1 MTAGRPPRLKS
12 SGSKAS
18 GSALQVG
25 PAMGEGFDPQ
35 ELLTPDEVCA
45 LLKMKRTWFYAEVAR
60 GALRPL
66 KLRRSTRVRRRD
78 LEAILA
84 GRPGSWEVDGVRNLL
99 TGTVGCD
106 EQQLHEHRTEPVV
119 VNMNVDN
126 IMFALEVWQAYD
138 EAATALQR
146 RYDDLG
152 VASWPGS
159 SGDAPEDLSPVTP
172 EQEQQLDEIA
182 ALDHQHEQQRQ
193 HDWAA
198 YSTALKTYIGAQVPQ
213 IEGLR
218 VPLLVTIDSE
228 AVSVNSASGTWGSG
242 LGEPLADRLLNA
254 AIDAT
259 PPPGKGKSPL
269 KRLTDHAGEGCRVPW
284 PQRYWSL
291 TRPPTGPGGPSS
303 RCTRPPPASFTVAGN
318 RSGSALRRASVSST
332 RVIPAATCPGASPT
346 ATLSTAPCRSF
357 TCGAP
362 HERSA

>member
-1 MTAGRPPRLKS
+1 MTAVRPPRLQSSGSKS
-12 SGSKAS
+12 SGSAP
-18 GSALQVG
+18 QVG
-25 PAMGEGFDPQ
+25 PAVGEGFDPQ

-66 KLRRSTRVRRRD
+66 KLGRSTRVRRRD

-84 GRPGSWEVDGVRNLL
+84 GRPGSWEADGVRNLL

-119 VNMNVDN
+119 VNINVDN

-138 EAATALQR
+138 EAGTALQR

-152 VASWPGS
+152 VASWTGS

-182 ALDHQHEQQRQ
+182 ALEHQLEQQRQ

-198 YSTALKTYIGAQVPQ
+198 YSTALKTYIEARVPQ

-218 VPLLVTIDSE
+218 
-228 AVSVNSASGTWGSG
+228 
-242 LGEPLADRLLNA
+242 
-254 AIDAT
+254 
-259 PPPGKGKSPL
+259 
-269 KRLTDHAGEGCRVPW
+269 
-284 PQRYWSL
+284 
-291 TRPPTGPGGPSS
+291 
-303 RCTRPPPASFTVAGN
+303 
-318 RSGSALRRASVSST
+318 
-332 RVIPAATCPGASPT
+332 PGARHH
-346 ATLSTAPCRSF
+346 CQ
-357 TCGAP
+357 
-362 HERSA
+362 

>member
-1 MTAGRPPRLKS
+1 MTAVRPPRLQSSGSKS
-12 SGSKAS
+12 SGSAP
-18 GSALQVG
+18 QVG
-25 PAMGEGFDPQ
+25 PAVGEGFDPQ

-66 KLRRSTRVRRRD
+66 KHGRSTRVRRRD

-84 GRPGSWEVDGVRNLL
+84 GRPGSWEADGVRNLL

-119 VNMNVDN
+119 VNINVDN

-138 EAATALQR
+138 EAGTALQR
-146 RYDDLG
+146 GYDDLG
-152 VASWPGS
+152 VASWTGS

-182 ALDHQHEQQRQ
+182 ALEHQLEQQRQ

-198 YSTALKTYIGAQVPQ
+198 FGTALKTYIEAQGAQ

-218 VPLLVTIDSE
+218 VTVLVTIDSE
-228 AVSVNSASGTWGSG
+228 AVPVNSASGMWGSG

-259 PPPGKGKSPL
+259 PPPGKGKRAL
-269 KRLTDHAGEGCRVPW
+269 ERLTDHAG
-284 PQRYWSL
+284 
-291 TRPPTGPGGPSS
+291 
-303 RCTRPPPASFTVAGN
+303 
-318 RSGSALRRASVSST
+318 
-332 RVIPAATCPGASPT
+332 
-346 ATLSTAPCRSF
+346 
-357 TCGAP
+357 
-362 HERSA
+362 